1 MYRPFALLP
10 DDQRAQ
16 MIAGFE
22 AQFGPESG
30 LPPSFIVMRGE
41 FLEYDAEARRMRV
54 RFPVLED
61 WLNPYGA
68 MQGGMVAA
76 AIDNVIGPLGVLL
89 APPNV
94 TRTLELK
101 YSRPIT
107 LEMGFFVVT
116 ARLTERSD
124 PWLIFKVQVHDLQGN
139 RLVRATG
146 KQWILSDLPA

>member
-1 MYRPFALLP
+1 MYQPFALLP
-10 DDQRAQ
+10 DDQRAL

-22 AQFGPESG
+22 AQFGPDGG
-30 LPPSFIVMRGE
+30 LPPSFTVMQGE
-41 FLEYDAEARRMRV
+41 FLEFDPEARRMRV
-54 RFPVLED
+54 RFPVLEN

-68 MQGGMVAA
+68 MQGGFVAA

-107 LEMGFFVVT
+107 VEMGFFIVT
-116 ARLTERSD
+116 ARLVERAD
-124 PWLIFKVQVHDLQGN
+124 PWLVFKVEVHDLPGN
-139 RLVRATG
+139 RLVRATC
-146 KQWILSDLPA
+146 KQWILPPSE